1 MADPGQPLI
10 EGVSRPSRGDTVVGN
25 DVWFG
30 NGATVMPGVR
40 IGHGAIISTGS
51 VVTADVP
58 DYGIVGGNAARL
70 IRSRYTDEDIA
81 RLLAV
86 AWWDWPLDHLTAH
99 VPTIMSGTIA
109 DLEAAA
115 PQH

>member
-1 MADPGQPLI
+1 M
-10 EGVSRPSRGDTVVGN
+10 
-25 DVWFG
+25 WFG
-30 NGATVMPGVR
+30 NGVTVMPGVR

-58 DYGIVGGNAARL
+58 DYGVVGGNPARL
-70 IRSRYTDEDIA
+70 IRTRFPDADIA

-86 AWWDWPLDHLTAH
+86 AWWDWPLDRITAH
-99 VPTIMSGTIA
+99 VPVIMSGSIA

-115 PQH
+115 AAESSGLPN